1 MKTYV
6 HICKE
11 CGITFKN
18 DYKTSSLC
26 DDCFDKFIKN
36 QPADSN

>member
-1 MKTYV
+1 MKIYV

-18 DYKTSSLC
+18 DYKTSNLC